1 MQQLTNRRLLA
12 IEDVLANDDRAVVIA
27 RERFERDGRVLEA
40 RCDPGP
46 NANVLVDQRAIE
58 PLSGMAFLNGLPV
71 AVERVSAA

>member
-1 MQQLTNRRLLA
+1 VQQLTNRRLLA

-46 NANVLVDQRAIE
+46 NANVRVDQRAIE
-58 PLSGMAFLNGLPV
+58 PLSMAFLNGFPV

>member
-46 NANVLVDQRAIE
+46 NANVRVDQRAIE